1 MNPFLLVAIK
11 LLIGFLALITIINIS
26 GKGNLAPNSASD
38 QVQNYVLGGII
49 GGVIYNNSIKILDF
63 IGILCIWCALVLGLK
78 WLKQHVVK
86 VKQVIDGKALIIIDE
101 GKINIENC
109 RKVGLSAHDV
119 SFKLRTNN
127 VYSMKD
133 VKRAIV
139 EQNGQLIIIHY
150 GEENPKFPLITDGH
164 LQTDILEV
172 IGKDEDWL
180 IEEMKKQGLEKY
192 SDVFLGEYVDG
203 KLILAPYSSK

>member
-101 GKINIENC
+101 GEINIENC

-164 LQTDILEV
+164 LQTDILET

-180 IEEMKKQGLEKY
+180 IEEIKKQGLEKY

-203 KLILAPYSSK
+203 KLILAPYN